1 MSRRPVMVFA
11 GSAFAAIAAVAMAGW
26 FGGYRINFTP
36 SYPLGL
42 WHIEALGRDAVV
54 GDLVF
59 VCPPATP
66 AFATAFERGY
76 IRRGL
81 CPGWFSPLIKT
92 VVATEGQSVDIG
104 DHVSVDGRPLAH
116 SEVRR
121 SDAEGRAVTAWSGGA
136 IPPGNLYLHSDFAGS
151 YDSRYFGPIP
161 AGGLLGLAVPVFTV
175 DP

>member
-42 WHIEALGRDAVV
+42 WRIEALGRNAAA
-54 GDLVF
+54 GDRVF
-59 VCPPATP
+59 ICPPLTP

-81 CPGWFSPLIKT
+81 CPGGFSPLIKA

-104 DHVSVDGRPLAH
+104 DHVSVDGRLLAH
-116 SEVRR
+116 SEVRH
-121 SDAEGRAVTAWSGGA
+121 SDAEGRALSPWRGGA
-136 IPPGNLYLHSDFAGS
+136 VPAGYLFLHSNFYGS
-151 YDSRYFGPIP
+151 YDSRYFGPVP
-161 AGGLLGLAVPVFTV
+161 ASGLLGLAHPVLTI